1 MQVMV
6 TFFILLLTA
15 APLGAKGDVSEFL
28 GIDVGVTKGAGV
40 ALSSR

>member
-15 APLGAKGDVSEFL
+15 ACVEAVEG
-28 GIDVGVTKGAGV
+28 VGEAAGAGV
-40 ALSSR
+40 EDAVSIGV